1 MRLRYEQREEVRV
14 VDFNMPMSST
24 LGIGTEVGEDV
35 HMHRVG

>member
-24 LGIGTEVGEDV
+24 IGVGTGVGEDV
-35 HMHRVG
+35 HMHRVE